1 MNMDKGQASKL
12 CTRVNELLV
21 QLEEFDGEYLDVLK
35 DLDFNTEEI
44 LTSMM
49 IAKGY
54 LLGDIDISD
63 DNIPFLETAEKAL
76 TFLLEELG
84 EDSE

>member
-1 MNMDKGQASKL
+1 MDKGQASKL